1 MRIVNESRDL
11 AIFGGDKLHPAGHV
25 RIEQRVLELLARKS
39 KQVGN
44 CDSSESIINVKEARH
59 GNGKMSGPRGSM
71 SAEGNEAIFG
81 RNIICP
87 NVCLG
92 ISSRECVD
100 VLTALGIAL
109 VNCAN
114 VCHDVFVVFGVSVD
128 DSRLC
133 HIKDFHFAGKII
145 LKGGVLNRGY
155 MIPSNVEKNSN
166 VQMETIGAVVFER
179 LA

>member
-1 MRIVNESRDL
+1 
-11 AIFGGDKLHPAGHV
+11 
-25 RIEQRVLELLARKS
+25 
-39 KQVGN
+39 
-44 CDSSESIINVKEARH
+44 
-59 GNGKMSGPRGSM
+59 MSGPRGSM

-145 LKGGVLNRGY
+145 LKGWMLNRGY